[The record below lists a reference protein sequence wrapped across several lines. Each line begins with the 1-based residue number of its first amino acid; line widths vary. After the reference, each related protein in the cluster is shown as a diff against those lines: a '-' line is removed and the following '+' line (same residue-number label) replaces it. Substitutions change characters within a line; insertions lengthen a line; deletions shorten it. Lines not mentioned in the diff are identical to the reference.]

1 MTVSDFTMCECKIRE
16 AAATGTLV
24 DLRVG
29 DPALDAPEKG
39 IEWGPERSVRAE
51 VIADLL
57 LGNGEAASVPVKGV
71 RLQGARIIGELNL
84 EASTLR
90 CPLALLHCSFAS
102 AINLNEATAV
112 SVRLSGSRVPA
123 IHARQLLTRGDL
135 RLDEG
140 FNGSGEVDLVGA
152 HIGGQ
157 LVCTGGQFSNPNGYA
172 LNADSF
178 SVEGHM
184 FCDEGFSASGEVS
197 LLGAHIGGWL
207 DCTGGQFS
215 NADGRALTADRLTVD
230 QDMYCDH
237 GFSASGEVNL
247 AGTHIGGQLACTG
260 GQFSNPDEVAL
271 NAERLT
277 VDRGMFCNEGFSAS
291 GEVNLRGAHI
301 GGWLACTGGQFSN
314 PGGYALDADSLT
326 VDGAMF
332 CRNGF
337 SASGEVRLLGAH
349 IGGRLACTGG
359 QFSNPD
365 GPALNADLLT
375 VDGAMFCRNG
385 FSASG
390 EVSLVGAHIGG
401 QLACTR
407 GQFSN
412 SNGSALNL
420 ERATVSGPLYIESAI
435 LHGILDLT
443 ATRASSYHDN
453 QASWPQN
460 LRLDGFVYD
469 AIEGASVKQRLEW
482 LRRNEQ
488 GYSPQIYEQL
498 AAAYRAAGREEAAR
512 RILIA
517 KQRRRSAAGNLA
529 DKLWGWLLDGLVG
542 YGYRTW
548 QALLWLVALLILGTI
563 LFGSVYR
570 GDLTPATKP
579 GVQPPFQPFLYTL
592 DLLLPVVNLHVRDA
606 WVAHGAAQV
615 WSVVFIIVGWI
626 LATAV
631 VLSLTGLLKRD

>member
-1 MTVSDFTMCECKIRE
+1 MTVSDFTTCECKIRE

-29 DPALDAPEKG
+29 DRALDSPEQG
-39 IEWGPERSVRAE
+39 TEWGPERSVRAE

-71 RLQGARIIGELNL
+71 RLQGARITGELNL

-184 FCDEGFSASGEVS
+184 YCDEGFSASGEVS

-230 QDMYCDH
+230 QDMYCDE
-237 GFSASGEVNL
+237 GFAASGEVNL
-247 AGTHIGGQLACTG
+247 FGAHIGGRFNCTG
-260 GQFSNPDEVAL
+260 GQFSNPNGIAL
-271 NAERLT
+271 NA
-277 VDRGMFCNEGFSAS
+277 DG
-291 GEVNLRGAHI
+291 
-301 GGWLACTGGQFSN
+301 
-314 PGGYALDADSLT
+314 LT
-326 VDGAMF
+326 VDGSMI
-332 CRNGF
+332 CSEGF
-337 SASGEVRLLGAH
+337 LASGEVRLLGAH
-349 IGGRLACTGG
+349 INSQLDCAGG
-359 QFSNPD
+359 QFSNPGGSAISAD
-365 GPALNADLLT
+365 GLT
-375 VDGAMFCRNG
+375 VEQGMFCREG

-390 EVSLVGAHIGG
+390 EVRLPGAHINGI
-401 QLACTR
+401 LDCR
-407 GQFSN
+407 DSQFSN
-412 SNGSALNL
+412 PGGSAISLKV
-420 ERATVSGPLYIESAI
+420 ATVSGRLRMESAV
-435 LHGILDLT
+435 LQGILDLT
-443 ATRASSYHDN
+443 GAKTSSYQDN
-453 QASWPQN
+453 PTSSLQK

-469 AIEGASVKQRLEW
+469 DIEGATAKERLEW
-482 LRRNEQ
+482 LLRNEK
-488 GYSPQIYEQL
+488 GYSPQIYDQL
-498 AAAYRAAGREEAAR
+498 ASVYRRTGHDEDAR

-529 DKLWGWLLDGLVG
+529 GKIWGWLLYLTVG

-548 QALLWLVALLILGTI
+548 LAALWLIGFLILGTV

-570 GDLTPATKP
+570 GELTPANKP
-579 GVQPPFQPFLYTL
+579 DVQPPFQPFLYTL
-592 DLLLPVVNLHVRDA
+592 DLLLPVVSLHVHDA
-606 WVAHGAAQV
+606 WIAHDAAQV
-615 WSVVFIIVGWI
+615 WSVIFIIVGWI